1 MSTIPLQE
9 QRKLKNWNII
19 MGCLH
24 LVQGLFMFFVSK
36 TTTVPIFIEDAK
48 ANVMARMLTW
58 EPVKF
63 FDINLGQTIAWFL
76 LLSAIAHFI
85 TVLPKVFPWYIEKLG
100 KKMNLIR
107 WWEYALSSSLM
118 VVVIA
123 YLCGIT
129 DFNMLFLLFGINATM
144 NLFGA
149 LMEKQNSALSA
160 NAKTYEELSLKVSEK
175 GVKLEATEH
184 STYKTDWTAFIYG
197 CIAGIIPWIVMGYYF
212 FTAIG
217 SVSGEVKVPDFV
229 YWIFPTLF
237 VFFNLFAIN
246 MFLQYKGVGKWKDY
260 LWGEKMYILLSLL
273 AKSVLAWIIWGGTL
287 RP

>member
-1 MSTIPLQE
+1 
-9 QRKLKNWNII
+9 
-19 MGCLH
+19 MGSLH

-36 TTTVPIFIEDAK
+36 TTTVPVTIDDASINI
-48 ANVMARMLTW
+48 AARIITW

-76 LLSAIAHFI
+76 LFSAIAHFV
-85 TVLPKVFPWYIEKLG
+85 TVLPKVFPWYIKRLG
-100 KKMNLIR
+100 QNMNLIR
-107 WWEYALSSSLM
+107 WWEYAFSSSLM

-129 DFNMLFLLFGINATM
+129 DFNMLLLLFGINATM
-144 NLFGA
+144 NWFGA
-149 LMEKQNSALSA
+149 MMEKHNAALKA
-160 NAKTYEELSLKVSEK
+160 HATEYEEWSMKVSEK
-175 GVKLEATEH
+175 DVKVQTETL

-217 SVSGEVKVPDFV
+217 ATNEQVKIPDFV

-246 MFLQYKGVGKWKDY
+246 MYLQYKKAGKWKDY

-273 AKSVLAWIIWGGTL
+273 AKSVLAWLIWGGTL